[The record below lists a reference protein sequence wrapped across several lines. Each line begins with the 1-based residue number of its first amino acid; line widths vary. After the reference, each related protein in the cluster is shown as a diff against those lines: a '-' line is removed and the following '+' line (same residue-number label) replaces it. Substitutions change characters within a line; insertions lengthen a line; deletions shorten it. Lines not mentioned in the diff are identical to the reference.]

1 MVPPGVGYKC
11 VDSSSGPRHEK
22 LVAEQY
28 WQCSPSLH
36 PAAYG
41 ITSMLM
47 LCLQNSGSLS
57 LKTAHIAAAASA
69 GSNHFLELWSSDQRQ
84 RAWMRRWERLNS
96 LRVNTLRNMRAFS
109 PESMSQLIWRA
120 CFLFIT
126 MILFDSSFRYL
137 SKYIFPTETM
147 KQIFFKLNNWKS
159 DFTVT
164 FFPRQMSAR

>member
-11 VDSSSGPRHEK
+11 VDSSSGPQNEK
-22 LVAEQY
+22 LAAEQC

-84 RAWMRRWERLNS
+84 IAWMQRWERLNP
-96 LRVNTLRNMRAFS
+96 LRANTLRNIRAFW
-109 PESMSQLIWRA
+109 PESMSQFIWRA

-126 MILFDSSFRYL
+126 MIPFYSSFRDL

-147 KQIFFKLNNWKS
+147 K
-159 DFTVT
+159 
-164 FFPRQMSAR
+164 